1 MNCAKRS
8 WEADIIILS
17 GLYVNDE
24 DVVEKNKGSYT
35 AKSSLWKMKMILL
48 NR

>member
-1 MNCAKRS
+1 MRELVAQNRHYIEKMNCAVNAS

-24 DVVEKNKGSYT
+24 DVVEK
-35 AKSSLWKMKMILL
+35 
-48 NR
+48 